1 MTLDEATLNEA
12 RELRSRLLEL
22 QHDADRAKLDYHHAI
37 RRLHA
42 AGGSMREIAEE
53 LDLSHQRVHQIVEG
67 DEPIDARIGWQAGRR
82 HRRFGLRRFTR
93 VARQVVMRAQKEA
106 HALGA
111 EEIAP
116 EHLLIGLA
124 AVERGT
130 AARALAAQ
138 NVDLERLRTEVGGE
152 AVREPSRGR
161 RPACRGASA
170 PRSRAR
176 RRPRRDRSDSQRSG
190 VALAGAAR
198 AARAAIASAEPP
210 ASWNARSV
218 PPTWISQ
225 PISGPPTGARPWN
238 ANR

>member
-1 MTLDEATLNEA
+1 MTLDEALLNEA

-67 DEPIDARIGWQAGRR
+67 DEPIHSRIGWQHGRR
-82 HRRFGLRRFTR
+82 GRRFGLRRFTR
-93 VARQVVMRAQKEA
+93 VARHVVMRAQKEA

-111 EEIAP
+111 DEIAP
-116 EHLLIGLA
+116 EHLLIGLT

-138 NVDLERLRTEVGGE
+138 GVDLDRIRSEVGGE
-152 AVREPSRGR
+152 TVREPSRGR
-161 RPACRGASA
+161 LPFTREAKDVLESSLREATSLKHNWIGSEHILLALLAAGGRPVELLERLGAKPDA
-170 PRSRAR
+170 IRASI
-176 RRPRRDRSDSQRSG
+176 DQILSE
-190 VALAGAAR
+190 AA
-198 AARAAIASAEPP
+198 
-210 ASWNARSV
+210 
-218 PPTWISQ
+218 
-225 PISGPPTGARPWN
+225 
-238 ANR
+238 

>member
-1 MTLDEATLNEA
+1 MTLDEHILNEA

-42 AGGSMREIAEE
+42 AGGSMREIAED

-67 DEPIDARIGWQAGRR
+67 DEPIHARIGWQSGRR

-93 VARQVVMRAQKEA
+93 VARHIVMRAQKEA

-116 EHLLIGLA
+116 EHVLIGLA

-130 AARALAAQ
+130 AAQALKAQ
-138 NVDLERLRTEVGGE
+138 DVDLERLRTEVGGQ

-161 RPACRGASA
+161 LPFSKEAKSVLESSLGEAQALGHTWIGSEHILLALLSAGGRPVEVL
-170 PRSRAR
+170 
-176 RRPRRDRSDSQRSG
+176 Q
-190 VALAGAAR
+190 ALG
-198 AARAAIASAEPP
+198 AEPD
-210 ASWNARSV
+210 AIRGSIDQILSEA
-218 PPTWISQ
+218 
-225 PISGPPTGARPWN
+225 A
-238 ANR
+238 

>member
-1 MTLDEATLNEA
+1 MTLDKDILNEA

-67 DEPIDARIGWQAGRR
+67 DEPIHTRIGWKPARR
-82 HRRFGLRRFTR
+82 HRQHGLGRFTR

-106 HALGA
+106 HVLGS
-111 EEIAP
+111 EDIAP

-124 AVERGT
+124 RVERGT

-138 NVDLERLRTEVGGE
+138 GVDVDRLRSEVGGE
-152 AVREPSRGR
+152 PVREPSRGR
-161 RPACRGASA
+161 LPFSTEAKDVLESSLREAQALKNNWIGSEHILLALLSAGGRPVELLEKLEVRPDALRSEVDRIQAEAQSA
-170 PRSRAR
+170 
-176 RRPRRDRSDSQRSG
+176 
-190 VALAGAAR
+190 
-198 AARAAIASAEPP
+198 
-210 ASWNARSV
+210 
-218 PPTWISQ
+218 
-225 PISGPPTGARPWN
+225 
-238 ANR
+238 

>member
-1 MTLDEATLNEA
+1 MTLDETTLNEA

-42 AGGSMREIAEE
+42 SGGSMREIAEE

-67 DEPIDARIGWQAGRR
+67 DEPIHARIGWQSGRR

-93 VARQVVMRAQKEA
+93 VARHVVMRAQKEA

-116 EHLLIGLA
+116 EHLLIGLT

-138 NVDLERLRTEVGGE
+138 SVELERLRTEVGGE

-161 RPACRGASA
+161 LPFSKEAKGVLESSVGEAHALGHPWIGSEHILLALLSAGGRPVEVLQRLGAEPDAVRGAIDQILSE
-170 PRSRAR
+170 
-176 RRPRRDRSDSQRSG
+176 
-190 VALAGAAR
+190 AA
-198 AARAAIASAEPP
+198 
-210 ASWNARSV
+210 
-218 PPTWISQ
+218 
-225 PISGPPTGARPWN
+225 
-238 ANR
+238 

>member
-1 MTLDEATLNEA
+1 MTLDERILNEA

-42 AGGSMREIAEE
+42 AGGSMREIAED

-67 DEPIDARIGWQAGRR
+67 DEPIHARIGWQPGRR

-93 VARQVVMRAQKEA
+93 VARHVVMRAQKEA

-111 EEIAP
+111 DEIAP
-116 EHLLIGLA
+116 EHLLVGLA

-130 AARALAAQ
+130 AARALKAQ
-138 NVDLERLRTEVGGE
+138 GVDLERVRTEVGGQ

-161 RPACRGASA
+161 LPFSKEAKGLLESSLGEAQALGHPWVGSEHILLALLSAGGRPVELLEKLGATPDA
-170 PRSRAR
+170 LRAEVER
-176 RRPRRDRSDSQRSG
+176 I
-190 VALAGAAR
+190 VAEAA
-198 AARAAIASAEPP
+198 
-210 ASWNARSV
+210 
-218 PPTWISQ
+218 
-225 PISGPPTGARPWN
+225 
-238 ANR
+238 